1 MHDVTEHPGDRRREG
16 SPRSDDIVLPFQI
29 EAPGLRGRLVRL
41 GDAVDTILKR
51 HDYPPPVAALLAEA
65 LALAATLSAALKYDG
80 IFTLQ
85 LKGDGPI
92 RMLVTDVTSA
102 GAIRGYAEVSG
113 DLPPANEIAAA
124 PVSSL
129 VGKGYLAF
137 TVDQGEHTERY
148 QGIVELIGDSLTEC
162 IDHYFRQSEQF
173 AAAIQVTAGQNDA
186 GQWRAGAM
194 MLQRL
199 PDQEAIVALE
209 ERDEAWRRSVILMS
223 SVTAAEL
230 LNPALAPTD
239 LLFRLF
245 HEDGVRVFEQQS
257 LAFGCRCSRERAAR
271 ILASLPRLEVEDLV
285 VDGKIAVTCQ
295 FCSTTQDFDES
306 EIAGFYET

>member
-1 MHDVTEHPGDRRREG
+1 MTEPGDSRR
-16 SPRSDDIVLPFQI
+16 DDIVLPFQI

-85 LKGDGPI
+85 LKGDGPVP
-92 RMLVTDVTSA
+92 MLVTDVTTA

-113 DLPPANEIAAA
+113 ELPDNQTIAAA
-124 PVSSL
+124 PVRSL

-148 QGIVELIGDSLTEC
+148 QGIVELTGDSLTEC

-173 AAAIQVTAGQNDA
+173 SAAMQVTAGQNDA
-186 GQWRAGAM
+186 GLWRAGAM

-230 LNPALAPTD
+230 LDPVLAPAD

-245 HEDGVRVFEQQS
+245 HEDGVRVFEQQPIS
-257 LAFGCRCSRERAAR
+257 FGCRCSHERAAR
-271 ILASLPRLEVEDLV
+271 ILASLPRQEVEDLIV
-285 VDGKIAVTCQ
+285 EGEVTVTCQ
-295 FCSTTQDFDES
+295 FCNETQRFDEG
-306 EIAGFYET
+306 EIAGLYDA

>member
-1 MHDVTEHPGDRRREG
+1 MHGVSENGNR
-16 SPRSDDIVLPFQI
+16 PRDDIVQPFQI
-29 EAPGLRGRLVRL
+29 ERPGLRGRLVRL
-41 GDAVDTILKR
+41 GEAVDTILKR
-51 HDYPPPVAALLAEA
+51 HDYPAPVAALLAEA

-85 LKGDGPI
+85 LKGDGPVS
-92 RMLVTDVTSA
+92 MLVTDVTTA
-102 GAIRGYAEVSG
+102 GAIRGYAEVSS
-113 DLPPANEIAAA
+113 DLPDDQAIAVA
-124 PVSSL
+124 PVRSL

-173 AAAIQVTAGQNDA
+173 SAAMQVTAGRNDA

-199 PDQEAIVALE
+199 PDQEAIMALE

-230 LNPALAPTD
+230 LDPALAPTD

-245 HEDGVRVFEQQS
+245 HEDGVRVFDQQA
-257 LAFGCRCSRERAAR
+257 LAFGCRCSHTRAAR
-271 ILASLPRLEVEDLV
+271 ILASLPRQEVEDLI
-285 VDGKIAVTCQ
+285 VDGKVAVTCQ
-295 FCSTTQDFDES
+295 FCNETQNFDEG
-306 EIAGFYET
+306 EIAGLYDA

>member
-1 MHDVTEHPGDRRREG
+1 MTEHPGKRY
-16 SPRSDDIVLPFQI
+16 PDDVIQPFQI

-51 HDYPPPVAALLAEA
+51 HDYPLPVAALLAEA
-65 LALAATLSAALKYDG
+65 LALAATLSAALKYEG

-85 LKGDGPI
+85 LKGDGPVG
-92 RMLVTDVTSA
+92 MLVTDVTSE

-113 DLPPANEIAAA
+113 ALPDAADIAAA
-124 PVSSL
+124 PVRGL

-137 TVDQGEHTERY
+137 TVDQGEHSERY
-148 QGIVELIGDSLTEC
+148 QGIVELTGDSLTEC

-173 AAAIQVTAGQNDA
+173 AAAMQVTAGRNDA
-186 GQWRAGAM
+186 GDWRAGAM

-199 PDQEAIVALE
+199 PDKEAIVARD

-230 LNPALAPTD
+230 LDPALAPAD

-245 HEDGVRVFEQQS
+245 HEDGVRVFEQRPV
-257 LAFGCRCSRERAAR
+257 AFGCRCSRERAAR
-271 ILASLPRLEVEDLV
+271 ILASLPREEVEELIV
-285 VDGKIAVTCQ
+285 EGKVAVTCQ
-295 FCSTTQDFDES
+295 FCSTTQDFGED
-306 EIAGFYET
+306 EIAGFY

>member
-1 MHDVTEHPGDRRREG
+1 MTEHPGDRHPEGTPRR
-16 SPRSDDIVLPFQI
+16 DDIILPFQV
-29 EAPGLRGRLVRL
+29 EGPGLRGRLIRL
-41 GDAVDTILKR
+41 GDSVDTILKR
-51 HDYPPPVAALLAEA
+51 HDYPPAVAALLAEA
-65 LALAATLSAALKYDG
+65 LALAATLSAALKYEG

-85 LKGDGPI
+85 LKGDGPV

-113 DLPPANEIAAA
+113 DLPDDQAIAAS
-124 PVSSL
+124 PVRSL

-162 IDHYFRQSEQF
+162 TDHYFKQSEQF
-173 AAAIQVTAGQNDA
+173 AAALQVTAGQNDA

-199 PDQEAIVALE
+199 PDQEAIVAIE

-223 SVTAAEL
+223 SVTATEL
-230 LNPALAPTD
+230 LDPALPPAD

-245 HEDGVRVFEQQS
+245 HEDGVRVYDQHG
-257 LAFGCRCSRERAAR
+257 LAFGCRCSRDRAAR
-271 ILASLPRLEVEDLV
+271 ILASLPREEVEELIV
-285 VDGKIAVTCQ
+285 EGEVTVTCQ
-295 FCSTTQDFDES
+295 FCNETQNFDES
-306 EIAGFYET
+306 EIASLYDA

>member
-1 MHDVTEHPGDRRREG
+1 MTEHPGNRR
-16 SPRSDDIVLPFQI
+16 DNLVQPFQI

-51 HDYPPPVAALLAEA
+51 HDYPLPVASLLAEA
-65 LALAATLSAALKYDG
+65 LALAAALSAALKYDG

-85 LKGDGPI
+85 LKGDGPV
-92 RMLVTDVTSA
+92 RMLVTDVTTN
-102 GAIRGYAEVSG
+102 GTMRGYAEVAG
-113 DLPPANEIAAA
+113 DLPPASAIAES
-124 PVSSL
+124 PVRSL

-148 QGIVELIGDSLTEC
+148 QGIVELTGDSLTEC

-173 AAAIQVTAGQNDA
+173 SAAIQVTAGKNDA
-186 GQWRAGAM
+186 GRWRAGAI

-199 PDQEAIVALE
+199 PDQEAIMARE

-223 SVTAAEL
+223 SVTATEL
-230 LNPALAPTD
+230 LDPTLAPTD

-245 HEDGVRVFEQQS
+245 HEDGVRVFEQQQIN
-257 LAFGCRCSRERAAR
+257 FGCRCSRERAAR
-271 ILASLPRLEVEDLV
+271 ILASLPREEVEDLI
-285 VDGKIAVTCQ
+285 VDGKVTVTCQ
-295 FCSTTQDFDES
+295 FCNETQHFS
-306 EIAGFYET
+306 EADIARLYDA

>member
-1 MHDVTEHPGDRRREG
+1 MTEHPGDRRPDG
-16 SPRSDDIVLPFQI
+16 PRRLDDLVLPFQI
-29 EAPGLRGRLVRL
+29 EGPGLRGRLVRL

-51 HDYPPPVAALLAEA
+51 HDYPPAVAALLAEA
-65 LALAATLSAALKYDG
+65 LALAATLSAALKYEG

-85 LKGDGPI
+85 LKGDGPV

-113 DLPPANEIAAA
+113 DLPDDKAIALS
-124 PVSSL
+124 PVRSL

-162 IDHYFRQSEQF
+162 IDHYFKQSEQF
-173 AAAIQVTAGQNDA
+173 SAALQVTAGQNDA
-186 GQWRAGAM
+186 GKWRAGAM

-199 PDQEAIVALE
+199 PDQEAIVAIE

-223 SVTAAEL
+223 SVTATEL
-230 LNPALAPTD
+230 LDPVLAPAE

-245 HEDGVRVFEQQS
+245 HEDGVRVYDQHM
-257 LAFGCRCSRERAAR
+257 LAFGCRCSHERAAR
-271 ILASLPRLEVEDLV
+271 ILASLPRDEVEELV
-285 VDGKIAVTCQ
+285 VDGKVSVTCQ
-295 FCSTTQDFDES
+295 FCNETQNFGES
-306 EIAGFYET
+306 EIAGLYEA